1 MKPLFDGV
9 ENANQTQ
16 LKPIMIYNHDIFLG
30 GGVKNIYPPP
40 LQNPYLRLW
49 VFYQRHPKDGF
60 PTNYLPNV
68 KVTSDNFPR
77 LP

>member
-16 LKPIMIYNHDIFLG
+16 LKPIMRYNHDIFLG

-40 LQNPYLRLW
+40 TESLFTPLGIL
-49 VFYQRHPKDGF
+49 PKASQGW
-60 PTNYLPNV
+60 LPN
-68 KVTSDNFPR
+68 
-77 LP
+77 